1 MSMDDILPQ
10 FDRAK
15 IKTPAGFFRTLFRLH
30 DIGREGVLPA
40 VVKSYSQETGI
51 ATVQPLVDVV
61 RENSDNEEVLSRR
74 PEYSV
79 RVVRFMHGNCIVDS
93 PLFSGDTGWLIAADR
108 NCKDAID
115 ANSQILD
122 GDQDW
127 NDPKNKGPMRPSD
140 NSLASFAW
148 GLFIPD
154 SWAKN
159 DAPSTTG
166 YRISD
171 RLRRFGLLVTSGF
184 ARLFGAGGSVE
195 IGTDGVDVKGDARFN
210 DSAIFNGKTFFGEKE
225 LSVKTMSFS
234 DGRKPV
240 LFLASDDVNVGGG
253 GGADVSVDGVSID
266 VVDEE
271 SNTIQVVGFDGSTSY
286 QVPYRGADGKIAWGG
301 KAISNTALSNS
312 NKTLTITYADGT
324 NTVFS
329 QPTVPT
335 VGNGTLTITIGS
347 TNYTFTANQST
358 NTSVTIPSGGGDVT
372 VTGTDSSSQSGSIL
386 KIASASNSNV
396 TATVTK
402 SNNIVTITLGVYY
415 V

>member
-1 MSMDDILPQ
+1 MDDLLPQ

-40 VVKSYSQETGI
+40 IVKSYSPETGI

-61 RENSDNEEVLSRR
+61 RENADNEEVLSRR

-115 ANSQILD
+115 ANSRMLD

-171 RLRRFGLLVTSGF
+171 RLKRFGLLVTSGL

-195 IGTDGVDVKGDARFN
+195 IGAEGVDVKGDARFN
-210 DSAIFNGKTFFGEKE
+210 DSAFFNGKTFFGGKE

-271 SNTIQVVGFDGSTSY
+271 SNTIQIVGFDGSTSY
-286 QVPYRGADGKIAWGG
+286 QVPYKGSDGKIAWGG
-301 KAISNTALSNS
+301 KAIASISLTNS
-312 NKTLTITYADGT
+312 NKTLVVTYADGT
-324 NTVFS
+324 SISFS
-329 QPTVPT
+329 QPTIPT
-335 VGNGTLTITIGS
+335 VGNGVLTITVGG
-347 TNYTFTANQST
+347 TPYTFTANQTT
-358 NTSVTIPSGGGDVT
+358 NTSITIPSGGGDVK
-372 VTGTDSSSQSGSIL
+372 VTGTDDVYQTGSDF
-386 KIASASNSNV
+386 KIASESNSNV
-396 TATVTK
+396 TAKVTK
-402 SNNIVTITLGVYY
+402 SGSIVTITLGVYY